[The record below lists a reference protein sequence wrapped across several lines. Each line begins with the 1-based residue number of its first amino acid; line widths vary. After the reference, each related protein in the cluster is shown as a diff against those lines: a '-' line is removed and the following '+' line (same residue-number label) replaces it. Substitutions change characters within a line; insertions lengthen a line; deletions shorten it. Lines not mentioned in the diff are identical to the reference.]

1 MEQTTQHNL
10 PSSEIREQLILT
22 YKPNNNNPDY
32 YWIGLLKERK
42 RSRGI
47 TLKQSILEA
56 ARVFWMP
63 IACCKS
69 QQYSSDCLTEMFW
82 ESIAKLN
89 AQQELLWNT
98 VGKSLNLERPTTT
111 AETQWASSNN
121 NNSPSLNNEPEST
134 ANNYSGCN
142 YDGAGLL

>member
-1 MEQTTQHNL
+1 MTQETREI
-10 PSSEIREQLILT
+10 SSLTEIREQLIFT
-22 YKPNNNNPDY
+22 YKPNQTNPDY

-42 RSRGI
+42 TERGI
-47 TLKQSILEA
+47 TPKQSVLEA
-56 ARVFWMP
+56 VRTFWMP
-63 IACCKS
+63 LACLKS
-69 QQYSSDCLTEMFW
+69 EEYSEDCLTEMFW

-98 VGKSLNLERPTTT
+98 VGKALNLKRPQMTVETT
-111 AETQWASSNN
+111 EVSSDN

>member
-1 MEQTTQHNL
+1 MEPTTQHNL

-42 RSRGI
+42 RLRGI

-56 ARVFWMP
+56 ARAFWMP
-63 IACCKS
+63 IACSQS

-111 AETQWASSNN
+111 QWVSSNN
-121 NNSPSLNNEPEST
+121 NNPPSLNNESEST
-134 ANNYSGCN
+134 TNKYSGCN
-142 YDGAGLL
+142 YDGVGLL

>member
-1 MEQTTQHNL
+1 MKQETQENL
-10 PSSEIREQLILT
+10 ASSEIREQLIFT

-42 RSRGI
+42 VERGL
-47 TLKQSILEA
+47 TPKQSVLEA
-56 ARVFWMP
+56 VRAFWMP
-63 IACCKS
+63 IACLKS

-98 VGKSLNLERPTTT
+98 VGKALNLKRPQMTVETT
-111 AETQWASSNN
+111 EVPSDNSNSS
-121 NNSPSLNNEPEST
+121 SLNNESEST

-142 YDGAGLL
+142 YDGAELL

>member
-1 MEQTTQHNL
+1 MEPTTQHNL

-121 NNSPSLNNEPEST
+121 NNPPSLNNESKST
-134 ANNYSGCN
+134 TNKYSGCN
-142 YDGAGLL
+142 YDGVGLL